1 MYTIL
6 NKQLLSGQRVEKKY
20 LKYKNITCKCSK
32 SRTFILKCSNFVEF
46 SYEDKEDISNFS
58 CHIRPISCI
67 FHPYQT
73 LTKRKKDS
81 GEFQGKLNFSDHF
94 YVSPEKTKTCQPF

>member
-1 MYTIL
+1 ML
-6 NKQLLSGQRVEKKY
+6 
-20 LKYKNITCKCSK
+20 K

-46 SYEDKEDISNFS
+46 SYEDQEDISNFS

-81 GEFQGKLNFSDHF
+81 GEFQGKVKFFRPFLCQSRKDQNLSAVLNSI
-94 YVSPEKTKTCQPF
+94 VTKERSRKARKFN